1 MTGTIWKSKTD
12 TSGLTFAGEYLLII
26 EECQDWR
33 DGFFFLSTDYSGLS
47 WISAT
52 YLMQNYE

>member
-33 DGFFFLSTDYSGLS
+33 DGFFFLSTAELGLC
-47 WISAT
+47 WIDARF
-52 YLMQNYE
+52 LMQNYE